1 MPDDEVKKL
10 IEMKNRFFVGSPSFG
25 VNTLA
30 LVNELGES
38 ERTMIEYFPWTSL
51 EHLQDSYGI
60 YKDTLSNFSLNVW
73 EKVCEGSVS
82 AWFHYRFQR
91 LILTTIKRRQV

>member
-1 MPDDEVKKL
+1 MPDDEVEKL
-10 IEMKNRFFVGSPSFG
+10 ITHIEMKYRFFVGSPSFG

-51 EHLQDSYGI
+51 EHLQDSFGI
-60 YKDTLSNFSLNVW
+60 YKDTLSKFSLNIW
-73 EKVCEGSVS
+73 ERLAREVS
-82 AWFHYRFQR
+82 ALGFYIGFNDQF
-91 LILTTIKRRQV
+91 